1 MQQCS
6 VTKYTKVRYD
16 YCFLFGCHSK
26 RQNWVSYLLNTTG
39 ILLHANS
46 FLYFFSLKICSAYA
60 KEVRKFICLG
70 EFFNV
75 IKSYPTLLVL
85 FDMFEFICR
94 CYSLPKARPSLQ
106 SHGR

>member
-1 MQQCS
+1 MSFQAAELG
-6 VTKYTKVRYD
+6 K
-16 YCFLFGCHSK
+16 
-26 RQNWVSYLLNTTG
+26 LLNTTG